1 MNRNQL
7 VRIVQV
13 LIAED
18 NDMREP
24 LNGSLQICES
34 SFESRAKLVV
44 WNIMSTLANSHGDPF
59 ARLVNTFDTDENE
72 HNGVSERCVGCELIY
87 FLADRIRQH
96 CFKDEALS
104 LVYQF
109 PTDRCR

>member
-1 MNRNQL
+1 
-7 VRIVQV
+7 
-13 LIAED
+13 
-18 NDMREP
+18 MREP

-44 WNIMSTLANSHGDPF
+44 WNIMSALANSHAHPF
-59 ARLVNTFDTDENE
+59 ARFVSTFDTDENE
-72 HNGVSERCVGCELIY
+72 NDGVPERRVGGELIY